1 MRVIQVAKDGAIE
14 LSWMW
19 LPTFIGQNY
28 LVLKELGTAWEQ
40 KFPQGVQNTAEGLDE
55 MHEFTIQWLCEK
67 FPIEGLEPYLR
78 AITNVQEDGDAVQQA
93 PG

>member
-28 LVLKELGTAWEQ
+28 PILKELGKAWEAE
-40 KFPQGVQNTAEGLDE
+40 FPQGVTYTPAGLDE
-55 MHEFTIQWLCEK
+55 MHKFTLQWLCEK
-67 FPIEGLEPYLR
+67 FTIDGLYEYLKAIE
-78 AITNVQEDGDAVQQA
+78 NVKEQDDVV
-93 PG
+93 

>member
-28 LVLKELGTAWEQ
+28 QVMKDLGKAWNSE
-40 KFPQGVQNTAEGLDE
+40 FPDGVADTPTGLDE
-55 MHEFTIQWLCEK
+55 MHEFTIKWLSEK
-67 FPIEGLEPYLR
+67 FSIAGLGAYLS
-78 AITNVQEDGDAVQQA
+78 AIANVKEQDDAVQQA
-93 PG
+93 AG

>member
-28 LVLKELGTAWEQ
+28 QALKELGKAWDAAY
-40 KFPQGVQNTAEGLDE
+40 PNGVQNTSDGLDN
-55 MHEFTIQWLCEK
+55 MHDFTIKWLCEK
-67 FPIEGLEPYLR
+67 FPIEGLDGYLK
-78 AITNVQEDGDAVQQA
+78 AITHVREREDAV
-93 PG
+93 

>member
-28 LVLKELGTAWEQ
+28 PILKELGKAWEQ
-40 KFPQGVQNTAEGLDE
+40 QFPNGVNYTAEGLDE
-55 MHEFTIQWLCEK
+55 MHEFTIQWLCQK
-67 FPIEGLEPYLR
+67 FSVEGLGDYLR
-78 AITNVQEDGDAVQQA
+78 AISHVEESDAV
-93 PG
+93 

>member
-28 LVLKELGTAWEQ
+28 MILKELGRAWEEAY
-40 KFPQGVQNTAEGLDE
+40 PNGVQNTPDGLDN
-55 MHEFTIQWLCEK
+55 MHDFTIKWLCEK
-67 FPIEGLEPYLR
+67 FPIEGLKTYLA
-78 AITNVQEDGDAVQQA
+78 AIVNVKEGEDAV
-93 PG
+93 

>member
-14 LSWMW
+14 LCWMW

-28 LVLKELGTAWEQ
+28 PVMKELGNAWAEA
-40 KFPQGVQNTAEGLDE
+40 FPQGVRSDDAGLDA
-55 MHEFTIQWLCEK
+55 MHDFTIKWLCEK

-78 AITNVQEDGDAVQQA
+78 GIENIKETIDAVQQG
-93 PG
+93 PR